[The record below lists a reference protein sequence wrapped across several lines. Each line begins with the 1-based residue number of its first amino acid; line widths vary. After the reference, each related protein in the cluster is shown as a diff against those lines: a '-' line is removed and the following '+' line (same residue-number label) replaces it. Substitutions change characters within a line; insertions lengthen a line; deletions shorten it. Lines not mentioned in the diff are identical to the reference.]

1 MAEVFLEDGDVRI
14 ALSAGERIGALR
26 SDVVVRA
33 AEVKTSF
40 VADDP
45 FEPIHGI
52 RAPGTAWPRVIALG
66 TWRSRRH
73 GRTFAAAYRNRPALV
88 LDLNHHRLA
97 RIVVSTSDAARLA
110 TALSSPNR

>member
-14 ALSAGERIGALR
+14 ALSTSERIGALR
-26 SDVVVRA
+26 GDVVVRA
-33 AEVKTSF
+33 AEVTSAF

-45 FEPIHGI
+45 FESI
-52 RAPGTAWPRVIALG
+52 RGLRSPGLGWPRVIALG

-88 LDLNHHRLA
+88 LDLNHHDIA
-97 RIVVSTSDAARLA
+97 RIVVSTADAARLA
-110 TALSSPNR
+110 RALS